1 MLVDDFCVFTGVVG
15 LLAVV
20 SVVWVVWV
28 ACWLTTC
35 VVLGW
40 ACWVFEGVGGG
51 AGRRLGRLVACVWSP
66 PVTVRRASVM

>member
-51 AGRRLGRLVACVWSP
+51 GGR
-66 PVTVRRASVM
+66 